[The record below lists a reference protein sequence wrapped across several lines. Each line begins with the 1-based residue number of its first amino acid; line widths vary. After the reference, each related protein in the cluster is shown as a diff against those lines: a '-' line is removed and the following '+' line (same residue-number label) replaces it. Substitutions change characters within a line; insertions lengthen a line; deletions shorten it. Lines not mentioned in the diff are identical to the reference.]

1 MSVVKE
7 HPEHN
12 FMLKTE
18 QYQRA
23 LIELEHIEKEL
34 MIHAN

>member
-18 QYQRA
+18 QYRRA
-23 LIELEHIEKEL
+23 LVELDNIEKEL
-34 MIHAN
+34 MIHVN